1 MNKQEFLQYI
11 IDYAI
16 HVGWEDLHGKDQIR
30 SLFASWC
37 LIFYVDADTSD
48 CDNALRKIYTR
59 AAMDEVTE
67 YEGYIRFM
75 LEFIV

>member
-30 SLFASWC
+30 SLFTSWC

-48 CDNALRKIYTR
+48 CDNALHEIYTR
-59 AAMDEVTE
+59 VAMDEVTE
-67 YEGYIRFM
+67 YEEYIRFM

>member
-30 SLFASWC
+30 SLFTSWC
-37 LIFYVDADTSD
+37 LIFYVDADTSY